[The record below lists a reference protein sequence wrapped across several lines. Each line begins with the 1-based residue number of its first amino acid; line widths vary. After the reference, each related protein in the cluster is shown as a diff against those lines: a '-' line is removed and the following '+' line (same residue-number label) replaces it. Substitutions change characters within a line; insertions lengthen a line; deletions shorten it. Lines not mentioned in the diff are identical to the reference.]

1 ILTGVLAIFAVGFIY
16 AGIHGKEEEPTRGLE
31 ASPTVAAGGNNA
43 ALTITAKNVKFD
55 QTTASIPG
63 GPVTIAFDNEDSG
76 VLHNLHIFQGTDNS
90 GDSVGMTD
98 TATAP
103 DKQNLN
109 VNLSP
114 GTYFYQCDVH
124 PTQMTGMLQVSGP

>member
-1 ILTGVLAIFAVGFIY
+1 
-16 AGIHGKEEEPTRGLE
+16 EPTRGLE

-76 VLHNLHIFQGTDNS
+76 VLHNLHIFQGTDAT
-90 GDSVGMTD
+90 GASVGATD
-98 TATAP
+98 ETAGPVAQQLQVSLTQGAA
-103 DKQNLN
+103 
-109 VNLSP
+109 
-114 GTYFYQCDVH
+114 YFYRCDVH
-124 PTQMTGMLQVSGP
+124 PDQMKGNLTVTAPA